1 MEEAAV
7 STREP
12 ELIARLQGLGT
23 TVFSEMTALALE
35 HDAANLGQGFP
46 DENPPEAVAAAA
58 IDAIRAGHNQYAPGP
73 GVGRLRRAIADHQQR
88 FQGLAYDPD
97 DEITVTFGATEGM
110 ACVVQALCEQ
120 GDEVVVL
127 EPAYDAYR
135 AVLALAGAVERR
147 VPLDPATLRPDL
159 DALSAAIGPRTRLLL
174 LNSPHNP
181 TGTVLTEPEL
191 DHLAALCVEHDVLAV
206 TDEVYE
212 HLVYDGRHVSL
223 ATRPGMRERTLTV
236 SSAAKTFSC
245 TGWKV
250 GWVCGPPRL
259 TSAVRIVKQYV
270 SFSGAT
276 PFQHAIAHGL
286 GQDDAAYA
294 ASVEVLARRRRLLCE
309 GLEGLGLQVWWP
321 AGTYFAVADV
331 RPLGHDDG
339 EAFCRWA
346 PKAIGVA
353 AVPVAAFVEDATDV
367 ASLVR
372 FAFCK
377 PDAVIERGLERLA
390 DARS

>member
-1 MEEAAV
+1 VAA
-7 STREP
+7 REP
-12 ELIARLQGLGT
+12 ELVERLQRLGT

-35 HDAANLGQGFP
+35 HDAVNLGQGFP
-46 DENPPEAVAAAA
+46 DEDPPEPVAAAA
-58 IDAIRAGHNQYAPGP
+58 VDAIRAGHNQYAPGP
-73 GVGRLRRAIADHQQR
+73 GVGRLRRAVAEHQQR

-97 DEITVTFGATEGM
+97 DEITVTFGATEGV
-110 ACVVQALCEQ
+110 AAAVQALCER

-135 AVLALAGAVERR
+135 AVIALAGAVERR
-147 VPLDPATLRPDL
+147 VPLDPSTLRPDL
-159 DALSAAIGPRTRLLL
+159 DALDAAIGPRTRLLL

-181 TGTVLTEPEL
+181 TGTVLSEQEL
-191 DHLAALCVEHDVLAV
+191 DHLATRCVEHDVIAV

-212 HLVYDGRHVSL
+212 HLVYEGAHVSL

-236 SSAAKTFSC
+236 SSAAKTFNC

-286 GQDDAAYA
+286 GQDDAAYGA
-294 ASVEVLARRRRLLCE
+294 GVEVLRRRRQLLCE
-309 GLEGLGLQVWWP
+309 GLEELGLQVWWP
-321 AGTYFAVADV
+321 AGTYFALADV
-331 RPLGHDDG
+331 GAWGHDDG

-346 PKAIGVA
+346 PQALGVA
-353 AVPVAAFVEDATDV
+353 AVPAVAFVDDPRYL

-390 DARS
+390 AARS

>member
-1 MEEAAV
+1 V
-7 STREP
+7 SARDP

-23 TVFSEMTALALE
+23 TVFSEMTALALQ
-35 HDAANLGQGFP
+35 HDAVNLGQGFP
-46 DENPPEAVAAAA
+46 DENPPGPVADAAV
-58 IDAIRAGHNQYAPGP
+58 DAIRAGHNQYAPGP
-73 GVGRLRRAIADHQQR
+73 GVGRLRRAIADHQRR
-88 FQGLAYDPD
+88 FQGLDYDPGE
-97 DEITVTFGATEGM
+97 EITVTFGATEGV
-110 ACVVQALCEQ
+110 AAAVQALCEH

-135 AVLALAGAVERR
+135 AVVALAGAVERR
-147 VPLDPATLRPDL
+147 VPLDPETLRPDL

-181 TGTVLTEPEL
+181 TGTVLSEPEL
-191 DHLAALCVEHDVLAV
+191 DRIAALCAEHDVIAV

-212 HLVYDGRHVSL
+212 HLVYEGRHVSL

-276 PFQHAIAHGL
+276 PFQHAVAAGL
-286 GQDDAAYA
+286 GQDDAAYTEG
-294 ASVEVLARRRRLLCE
+294 VEVLRRRRELLCR
-309 GLEGLGLQVWWP
+309 GLEDLGMRVWWP
-321 AGTYFAVADV
+321 AGTYFALADV
-331 RPLGHDDG
+331 RALGHDDG
-339 EAFCRWA
+339 EVFCRWA
-346 PKAIGVA
+346 PGAIGVA
-353 AVPVAAFVEDATDV
+353 AVPAAAFVDDPTDV
-367 ASLVR
+367 GALVR

-377 PDAVIERGLERLA
+377 PEAVIEQGLERLA
-390 DARS
+390 AARS

>member
-1 MEEAAV
+1 V
-7 STREP
+7 SARDP
-12 ELIARLQGLGT
+12 ELVARLQGLGT

-35 HDAANLGQGFP
+35 HDAVNLGQGFP
-46 DENPPEAVAAAA
+46 DESPPAAVADAAV
-58 IDAIRAGHNQYAPGP
+58 DAIRAGHNQYAPGP
-73 GVGRLRRAIADHQQR
+73 GVGRLRRAIAEHQRR
-88 FQGLAYDPD
+88 FQGLDYDPD
-97 DEITVTFGATEGM
+97 EEITVTFGATEGV
-110 ACVVQALCEQ
+110 AAAVQALCEH

-147 VPLDPATLRPDL
+147 VPLEPTTLRPDL
-159 DALSAAIGPRTRLLL
+159 DALQAAIGPRTRLLL

-181 TGTVLTEPEL
+181 TGTVLSEPEL
-191 DHLAALCVEHDVLAV
+191 DHIAALCVEHDVIAV

-212 HLVYDGRHVSL
+212 HLVYEGRHVSL

-236 SSAAKTFSC
+236 SSAAKTFNC

-250 GWVCGPPRL
+250 GWACGPPRL

-276 PFQHAIAHGL
+276 PFQHAIAAGL
-286 GQDDAAYA
+286 GQDDDAYA
-294 ASVEVLARRRRLLCE
+294 EGVEVLRRRRALLCQ
-309 GLEGLGLQVWWP
+309 GLEDLGLRVWWP
-321 AGTYFAVADV
+321 AGTYFALADV

-339 EAFCRWA
+339 EEFCRWA
-346 PKAIGVA
+346 PEALGVA
-353 AVPVAAFVEDATDV
+353 AVPAAAFVDDPADV

-390 DARS
+390 TVRS

>member
-1 MEEAAV
+1 VAA
-7 STREP
+7 REP
-12 ELIARLQGLGT
+12 ELIERLQGLGT

-35 HDAANLGQGFP
+35 HDAVNLGQGFP
-46 DENPPEAVAAAA
+46 DEDPPGPVAAAA
-58 IDAIRAGHNQYAPGP
+58 VEAIRAGHNQYAPGP

-88 FQGLAYDPD
+88 FQGLGYDPD
-97 DEITVTFGATEGM
+97 EEITVTFGATEGV
-110 ACVVQALCEQ
+110 AAAVQALCEQ

-147 VPLDPATLRPDL
+147 VPLDPTTLRPDL
-159 DALSAAIGPRTRLLL
+159 DALGAAIGPRTRLLL

-181 TGTVLTEPEL
+181 TGTVLSEQEL
-191 DHLAALCVEHDVLAV
+191 DHIAARCVEHDVIAV

-212 HLVYDGRHVSL
+212 HLVYEGAHVSL

-236 SSAAKTFSC
+236 SSAAKTFNC

-286 GQDDAAYA
+286 GQDDAAYGA
-294 ASVEVLARRRRLLCE
+294 GVEVLRRRRQLLCE
-309 GLEGLGLQVWWP
+309 GLEELGLQVWWP
-321 AGTYFAVADV
+321 AGTYFALADV
-331 RPLGHDDG
+331 RAWGHDDG

-346 PKAIGVA
+346 PQALGVA
-353 AVPVAAFVEDATDV
+353 AVPAAAFVDAPGYLT
-367 ASLVR
+367 SLVR

-377 PDAVIERGLERLA
+377 PDAVIEQGLERLA
-390 DARS
+390 AARS

>member
-1 MEEAAV
+1 VPA
-7 STREP
+7 RDP
-12 ELIARLQGLGT
+12 ELVARLQGLGT
-23 TVFSEMTALALE
+23 TVFSEMTALALQ
-35 HDAANLGQGFP
+35 HDAVNLGQGFP
-46 DENPPEAVAAAA
+46 DESPPGPVADAAVE
-58 IDAIRAGHNQYAPGP
+58 AIRAGHNQYAPGP
-73 GVGRLRRAIADHQQR
+73 GVGPLRRAIADHQRR
-88 FQGLAYDPD
+88 FQGLDYDPD
-97 DEITVTFGATEGM
+97 EEITVTFGATEGV
-110 ACVVQALCEQ
+110 AAAVQALCEH

-159 DALSAAIGPRTRLLL
+159 DALSATIGPRTRMLL

-181 TGTVLTEPEL
+181 TGTVLSEPEL
-191 DHLAALCVEHDVLAV
+191 DHVAALCAEHDVIAV

-212 HLVYDGRHVSL
+212 HLVYEGRHVSL

-236 SSAAKTFSC
+236 SSAAKTFNC

-276 PFQHAIAHGL
+276 PFQHAIATGL

-294 ASVEVLARRRRLLCE
+294 EGVEVLRRRRRLLCQ
-309 GLEGLGLQVWWP
+309 GLEDLGLRVWWP
-321 AGTYFAVADV
+321 AGTYFALADV

-346 PKAIGVA
+346 PEALGVA
-353 AVPVAAFVEDATDV
+353 AVPAAAFVDDPADV

-390 DARS
+390 TVRS